1 MKPLANIMP
10 LSFLLCLLMLA
21 FLPLAQG
28 AKAEELSDADW
39 MAYFG
44 TETAGPREYKV
55 TTASPFGH
63 EEFRE
68 RVDSKGTASVAG
80 HKYRESAVIHDSG
93 LLADKTI
100 KTLVRTAD
108 DGLYERMNNGKEVK
122 LVPRPLKT
130 GHTWVNG
137 KDTFTFEGIEDFD
150 TSGKIIPAC
159 AKITVTSK
167 GTGVDGNVTE
177 TRDVKYYER
186 GKGLIYISVNNGS
199 FEVTKILNAYAGT
212 KRR

>member
-1 MKPLANIMP
+1 MK
-10 LSFLLCLLMLA
+10 
-21 FLPLAQG
+21 
-28 AKAEELSDADW
+28 
-39 MAYFG
+39 
-44 TETAGPREYKV
+44 
-55 TTASPFGH
+55 
-63 EEFRE
+63 
-68 RVDSKGTASVAG
+68 
-80 HKYRESAVIHDSG
+80 
-93 LLADKTI
+93 
-100 KTLVRTAD
+100 
-108 DGLYERMNNGKEVK
+108 NGKEVK

-159 AKITVTSK
+159 AKITVTSN
-167 GTGVDGNVTE
+167 GTGVDGKLTE

-199 FEVTKILNAYAGT
+199 FEVTKILSAYAGS